1 MKISFKSNGFKSL
14 SGLTDKLSLAT
25 ALQQIKT
32 SMLQH
37 VKRKL
42 TQETFTTKAQKTL
55 AESISIEVK
64 GETLVVTP
72 KAAAWVPYVG
82 GQKPGQMAWL
92 AKARAP
98 IPIVTDSG
106 RVIFRSATPKSM
118 KDGKWMH
125 PGRAPF
131 TLLERASHEARQ
143 FLNGHLYKM
152 FQEQLRKAF
161 H

>member
-1 MKISFKSNGFKSL
+1 MKITLKSSGFKFL
-14 SGLTDKLSLAT
+14 TGLTDNLSMAT
-25 ALQQIKT
+25 ALQQLKT
-32 SMLQH
+32 SVLHH

-42 TQETFTTKAQKTL
+42 TQETYTTEAQKTL

-64 GETLVVTP
+64 GERLLITP
-72 KAAAWVPYVG
+72 KAEAWKPYVG
-82 GQKPGQMAWL
+82 GQKAGQMTWL
-92 AKARAP
+92 VKAKAP

-106 RVIFRSATPKSM
+106 KVIFRSATPKSM

-131 TLLERASHEARQ
+131 TLMERAGHEARQ

-152 FQEQLRKAF
+152 FQEQLRKALR
-161 H
+161 